1 MRPGLATAQ
10 AFGPAARRAGRP
22 RDGALP
28 CARCG
33 TACRLV
39 PDPTGNVGAQD
50 GHEFARNG
58 NDADS
63 AAGTVL
69 EAPLFVAVSGVGP
82 LLTDHGRGLVK
93 FKTPPHPGDWACKSG
108 RAV

>member
-1 MRPGLATAQ
+1 VLAAEQ
-10 AFGPAARRAGRP
+10 PAVWCLAV
-22 RDGALP
+22 L
-28 CARCG
+28 
-33 TACRLV
+33 
-39 PDPTGNVGAQD
+39 GNVGAQD

-82 LLTDHGRGLVK
+82 LLADHGRGLVK
-93 FKTPPHPGDWACKSG
+93 FKTPPAPW
-108 RAV
+108 